1 MNGVEMLP
9 FKTGVEFSTI
19 KILIC

>member
-1 MNGVEMLP
+1 MLL

>member
-1 MNGVEMLP
+1 MNGVEMLL

>member
-1 MNGVEMLP
+1 MLL

-19 KILIC
+19 KVLIC

>member
-1 MNGVEMLP
+1 MLP
-9 FKTGVEFSTI
+9 SKTGVEFSTI